1 MGMLS
6 LLSQSARLH
15 NCVINLLS
23 SDHQVFQHQ
32 HEQKKPA
39 SGCCHDNCSKH
50 ILGLSRKE
58 SEILAEFFT
67 GCFVRRKKQKEQ
79 IP

>member
-1 MGMLS
+1 MLS

-15 NCVINLLS
+15 YCMINLLS

-32 HEQKKPA
+32 HEQKKPV
-39 SGCCHDNCSKH
+39 SRCCHDKCNKH

-58 SEILAEFFT
+58 SQILAEIFT
-67 GCFVRRKKQKEQ
+67 RCFVRRKKQKEQ